1 MHGCVDF
8 KDVSYKGVA
17 WFIVLIFIVDF
28 WKMLILIYI
37 LGLKVDPAYIYILIE
52 KLFRLSLHYI
62 ESLFL
67 YLFRLI
73 AS

>member
-28 WKMLILIYI
+28 WKILILIYI
-37 LGLKVDPAYIYILIE
+37 LGLKVDPAYIY
-52 KLFRLSLHYI
+52 
-62 ESLFL
+62 
-67 YLFRLI
+67 
-73 AS
+73 